1 VITFA
6 TKATSSEEDTTF
18 TTKEITII
26 AATWPLTVEELASVL
41 EVDAIPDDEEATDTD
56 NCSIILQEWLRQSCG
71 DRRKM
76 LAAEFERKEYHSMA
90 ELIVEF

>member
-1 VITFA
+1 
-6 TKATSSEEDTTF
+6 
-18 TTKEITII
+18 
-26 AATWPLTVEELASVL
+26 VEELASVL

-76 LAAEFERKEYHSMA
+76 LAAEFERKEYQK
-90 ELIVEF
+90 